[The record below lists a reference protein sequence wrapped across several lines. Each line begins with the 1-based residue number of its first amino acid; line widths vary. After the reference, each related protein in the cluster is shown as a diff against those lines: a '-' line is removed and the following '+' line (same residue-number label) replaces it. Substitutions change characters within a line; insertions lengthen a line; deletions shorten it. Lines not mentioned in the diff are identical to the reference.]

1 MAKKD
6 LIIGA
11 FRGYTYNQVK
21 PWIDSINECGFT
33 GDKVLIALGTTQETI
48 RKIADAGFTVIDG
61 GNEPPR
67 MMFHMERF
75 VHINRFLNDY
85 YRNYRFVITTDVRDV
100 IFQTNPSDYLEP
112 ILIDSV
118 FVDTIASSEAIL
130 VKNEPWNRDNI
141 IKCFGQM
148 YYDQICDNEVLN
160 VGTLA
165 GRAGSIKD
173 LTAAIFQMSL
183 NRADWVADQA
193 AYNIMMGWRQYNRT
207 SHIARLKDAWAC
219 NLHVTNKP
227 DQMSQFGPYLLEP
240 RPTFENGLVVN
251 ENKTPFCVVHQYDR
265 VPELKKF
272 VIEKFGQEDESG
284 YFTYKV

>member
-21 PWIDSINECGFT
+21 PWIDSINECGFI
-33 GDKVLIALGTTQETI
+33 GDKVLIALGTTPETI
-48 RKIADAGFTVIDG
+48 NKIAQAGFIVIDG

-75 VHINRFLNDY
+75 VHINRFLNDN
-85 YRNYRFVITTDVRDV
+85 YRNYRYVITTDVRDV
-100 IFQTNPSDYLEP
+100 IFQKNPIEYLES
-112 ILIDSV
+112 ILNDDLSLDV
-118 FVDTIASSEAIL
+118 VASSESIL
-130 VKNEPWNRDNI
+130 IKNEPWNRDNI

-148 YYDQICDNEVLN
+148 YYEQICNNEVLN

-173 LTAAIFQMSL
+173 LTAAIFQMSF

-193 AYNIMMGWRQYNRT
+193 AYNIMMGWRQYYRT
-207 SHIARLKDAWAC
+207 THIAILEHAWAC

-227 DQMSQFGPYLLEP
+227 DQMNQFGPYLLEK

-251 ENKTPFCVVHQYDR
+251 RNKTPFCIVHQYDR
-265 VPELKKF
+265 VPEMKNYYEEKYGVKD
-272 VIEKFGQEDESG
+272 VITFRTDN
-284 YFTYKV
+284 V